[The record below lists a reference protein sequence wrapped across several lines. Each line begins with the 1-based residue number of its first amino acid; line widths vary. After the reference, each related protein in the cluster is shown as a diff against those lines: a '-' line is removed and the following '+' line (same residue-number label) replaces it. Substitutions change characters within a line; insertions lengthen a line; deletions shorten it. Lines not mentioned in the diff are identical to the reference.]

1 MVIRA
6 AYRGRFSWG
15 FSMRAR
21 RYTITAVAAAVLLL
35 TAACGDAGSSGG
47 STSAGGSTAGSTLA
61 TCEPVA
67 GDKLVV
73 LEDDLALQ
81 TVDNIVPAIHAAT
94 IEGDS
99 TIVSLL
105 DEVSNTLDTE
115 TLVGLNKAVDV
126 DRQTSTEVAAQYLA
140 EKGLAAQDSVGA
152 GKKIV
157 VGAGNF
163 SESATLAELYA
174 GVLRAAGYDAT
185 TQTIGNRE
193 TYAPA
198 LESGDLTI
206 VPEYVGTLTE
216 FLNKSVNGADAPA
229 VASSDLDATMAALTT
244 IGEGLGLTFGA
255 PAAAQD
261 QNAFAVTTAFA
272 DEHDV
277 STLSELAAT
286 CGGLTL
292 GGPPECPE
300 RPFCQP
306 GLEETYALD
315 FAGFTSLD
323 AGGPLTKAALTQG
336 KIAVGLVFSSDAA
349 LAP

>member
-1 MVIRA
+1 
-6 AYRGRFSWG
+6 
-15 FSMRAR
+15 MRAR
-21 RYTITAVAAAVLLL
+21 RTTLGALAAAVLLL

-47 STSAGGSTAGSTLA
+47 GATTAATVTGTELM

-73 LEDDLALQ
+73 LEDDLGLQ
-81 TVDNIVPAIHAAT
+81 TVDNIVPAINTAA
-94 IEGDS
+94 IEGD
-99 TIVSLL
+99 TAIVGLL
-105 DEVSNTLDTE
+105 DAVSATLDTD
-115 TLVGLNKAVDV
+115 TLVALNKSVDV
-126 DRQTSTEVAAQYLA
+126 DRQTSTEVAAQYLEA
-140 EKGLAAQDSVGA
+140 NELSAQDAVGA

-174 GVLRAAGYDAT
+174 GVLRAAGYDAS

-198 LESGDLTI
+198 LESGELTI
-206 VPEYVGTLTE
+206 VPEYAGTFTE
-216 FLNKSVNGADAPA
+216 FLNKSVNGADAAA

-244 IGEGLGLTFGA
+244 LGDGVGLTFGT

-272 DEHDV
+272 EEYDV
-277 STLSELAAT
+277 ATLSELAAT

-292 GGPPECPE
+292 GGPPECPD

-315 FAGFTSLD
+315 FAEFTSLD
-323 AGGPLTKAALTQG
+323 AGGPLTKTALQQG

-349 LAP
+349 LAK

>member
-1 MVIRA
+1 
-6 AYRGRFSWG
+6 
-15 FSMRAR
+15 MRAR
-21 RYTITAVAAAVLLL
+21 RSTLTAIAAAVLLL

-47 STSAGGSTAGSTLA
+47 ATTDQSAGTSTLA

-73 LEDDLALQ
+73 LDDDLGLQ
-81 TVDNIVPAIHAAT
+81 TVDNIVPAINAAALA
-94 IEGDS
+94 GD
-99 TIVSLL
+99 TMIVPLL
-105 DEVSNTLDTE
+105 DSVSATLETA

-126 DRQTSTEVAAQYLA
+126 DRQTSTEVAAQYL
-140 EKGLAAQDSVGA
+140 ETNGLATQDAVGA
-152 GKKIV
+152 NKKIV

-174 GVLRAAGYDAT
+174 GVLKAAGYDAS

-198 LESGDLTI
+198 LESGELTI
-206 VPEYVGTLTE
+206 VPEYVGTFTE
-216 FLNKSVNGADAPA
+216 FLNKSANGADAPA
-229 VASSDLDATMAALTT
+229 AASSDLDATMAKLTT
-244 IGEGLGLTFGA
+244 LGEAAGLSFAA

-272 DEHDV
+272 DKNGV
-277 STLSELAAT
+277 ATLSELAAA
-286 CGGLTL
+286 CGGLQL

-306 GLEETYALD
+306 GLEETYALN

-323 AGGPLTKAALTQG
+323 AGGPLTKSALTQG
-336 KIAVGLVFSSDAA
+336 TIAVGLVFSSDAA
-349 LAP
+349 LAK

>member
-1 MVIRA
+1 
-6 AYRGRFSWG
+6 
-15 FSMRAR
+15 MRAR
-21 RYTITAVAAAVLLL
+21 RTTITALAAAVLLL

-47 STSAGGSTAGSTLA
+47 ATTAQSADSTAQA
-61 TCEPVA
+61 TCAPVA

-73 LEDDLALQ
+73 LTDDLKLQ
-81 TVDNIVPAIHAAT
+81 TVDNLVPAINAAA
-94 IEGDS
+94 IDGDS
-99 TIVSLL
+99 TIVPLL
-105 DEVSNTLDTE
+105 DSLSATLDTA

-126 DRQTSTEVAAQYLA
+126 DRQTSTEVAAQYLKD
-140 EKGLAAQDSVGA
+140 KGLDTQDSVGA
-152 GKKIV
+152 NKKIV
-157 VGAGNF
+157 VGSGNF

-198 LESGDLTI
+198 LESGELTI
-206 VPEYVGTLTE
+206 VPEYVGTFTE
-216 FLNKSVNGADAPA
+216 FLNKAANGADAPA
-229 VASSDLDATMAALTT
+229 AASPDLDATMAQLTT
-244 IGEGLGLTFGA
+244 LGKAVGLTFGT

-272 DEHDV
+272 DKYGV
-277 STLSELAAT
+277 STLSELAAA
-286 CGGLTL
+286 CGGLQL

-306 GLEETYALD
+306 GLEKTYGLD

-349 LAP
+349 LAK